1 MTGQLIAKQVIQNEL
16 NSTSNTFEFGRCL
29 LRHDVDK
36 KPINSLR
43 SAIIENELGI
53 KGSYYF
59 RIVPESYDFNIMQ
72 KIADLGHE
80 IGYHYEDVDLVL
92 KSQKSELM
100 NQDYEIN
107 MEKLIDFAY
116 ESFCKNLDVF
126 RRNFDIST
134 ICMHGSPTSR
144 FDNKI
149 IWEKYNYQD
158 LNIVGE
164 PYLDINWQDFG
175 YLTDTGRKWN
185 KNEIS
190 VRDKVNSKYKL
201 SFKSTNEII
210 ANIDKLPQKIMFT
223 IHPQRWNEN
232 LFAWLDEYV
241 SQNLKNIVKKY
252 FYVRD

>member
-1 MTGQLIAKQVIQNEL
+1 MNGRLIAEKTIQNESS
-16 NSTSNTFEFGRCL
+16 STSNTFDFGTCI

-36 KPINSLR
+36 KPINSLL

-59 RIVPESYDFNIMQ
+59 RIVPESFDFNIMH

-80 IGYHYEDVDLVL
+80 IGYHYEDVDLVY
-92 KSQKSELM
+92 KSQKFELIKQ
-100 NQDYEIN
+100 NQEVN
-107 MEKLIDFAY
+107 MEKLIALAY
-116 ESFCKNLDVF
+116 ESFCENLETL
-126 RRNFDIST
+126 RENFDIST
-134 ICMHGSPTSR
+134 ICMHGSPTSK

-149 IWEKYNYQD
+149 IWKKYNYQD
-158 LNIVGE
+158 LNIIGE

-185 KNEIS
+185 GNETS
-190 VRDKVNSKYKL
+190 VRDKVNSKYRFN
-201 SFKSTNEII
+201 FKSTNEII
-210 ANIDKLPQKIMFT
+210 TNIDKLPQKIMFT
-223 IHPQRWNEN
+223 VHPQRWNEN